1 MEEINELIEQRI
13 KKLEE
18 LRQAG
23 VEPFGRAF
31 YAEDHAMD
39 LHDKYGAVSKESL
52 EAEHVPCSLAG
63 RIVAMRDFGKA
74 AFAHIQDK
82 DK

>member
-23 VEPFGRAF
+23 VEPFGSAF
-31 YAEDHAMD
+31 YAEDHAIERR
-39 LHDKYGAVSKESL
+39 LIPNAFGTWAVIL
-52 EAEHVPCSLAG
+52 
-63 RIVAMRDFGKA
+63 
-74 AFAHIQDK
+74 
-82 DK
+82 